1 MKLTKLFTS
10 ALLVASLAGCS
21 SSTTTTSTAPS
32 TAASTG
38 DTTTATTGEIH
49 VYTRDAS
56 SGTREA
62 FEDAIGLE
70 DGALTATA
78 SEVSSNGD
86 MATRVGQDAAG
97 IGYTSLTTDFEA
109 NNVKPLTFEGVE
121 ATTETV
127 LDGSYQMQRPF
138 NFVTRAEGDYES
150 DDLEQ
155 LVEAFIAYITES
167 TEGKSVIES
176 AGGIVDYTDAKPW
189 EEIAA
194 NYPVLNQDNSGLTIR
209 TGGSTSVEN
218 CIRAALEAFQ
228 PLAGNVQFAMNQTGS
243 GDACPRTLGDE
254 KDGPNAIDIGFA
266 SRAFKDDED
275 VSGAIESGTF
285 CLDAVVV
292 VVNSANTLT
301 DVDAETMV
309 GIYSGAITSYD
320 EVQ

>member
-1 MKLTKLFTS
+1 M
-10 ALLVASLAGCS
+10 
-21 SSTTTTSTAPS
+21 
-32 TAASTG
+32 
-38 DTTTATTGEIH
+38 
-49 VYTRDAS
+49 
-56 SGTREA
+56 
-62 FEDAIGLE
+62 
-70 DGALTATA
+70 
-78 SEVSSNGD
+78 
-86 MATRVGQDAAG
+86 
-97 IGYTSLTTDFEA
+97 
-109 NNVKPLTFEGVE
+109 
-121 ATTETV
+121 
-127 LDGSYQMQRPF
+127 DGSYEMQRPF
-138 NFVTRAEGDYES
+138 NFVTRADGDYES
-150 DDLEQ
+150 DDMQQ

-243 GDACPRTLGDE
+243 GDSVPRTLGEE

-275 VSGAIESGTF
+275 VTGAIESGTF

-292 VVNSANTLT
+292 VVNAANTLS

>member
-1 MKLTKLFTS
+1 MKFAKLFTS

-21 SSTTTTSTAPS
+21 SNSTTTS

-38 DTTTATTGEIH
+38 ETTTETAGEIH

-70 DGALTATA
+70 EGALTSSA

-109 NNVKPLTFEGVE
+109 NGVKPLTFQGVE
-121 ATTETV
+121 ATTDTV
-127 LDGSYQMQRPF
+127 LDGSYEMQRPF
-138 NFVTRAEGDYES
+138 NFVTRADGDYES
-150 DDLEQ
+150 DDLQQ
-155 LVEAFIAYITES
+155 LVEAFVAYITES
-167 TEGKSVIES
+167 TEGKSVVES

-189 EEIAA
+189 DEIAA

-209 TGGSTSVEN
+209 TGGSTSVEK

-243 GDACPRTLGDE
+243 GDATPRTLGDE

-266 SRAFKDDED
+266 SRAFKEDED

-292 VVNSANTLT
+292 VVNAENTLS
-301 DVDAETMV
+301 DVDAETMN

>member
-1 MKLTKLFTS
+1 MKFAKLFTS

-21 SSTTTTSTAPS
+21 STPATTSTAP
-32 TAASTG
+32 TATEGSET
-38 DTTTATTGEIH
+38 TTTAGEIH

-70 DGALTATA
+70 EGALTSSA

-109 NNVKPLTFEGVE
+109 NGIKPLTFQGVE
-121 ATTETV
+121 ANTDTV
-127 LDGSYQMQRPF
+127 LDGSYEMQRPF
-138 NFVTRAEGDYES
+138 NFVTRADGDYES
-150 DDLEQ
+150 DDMQQ

-243 GDACPRTLGDE
+243 GDSVPRTLGEE

-275 VSGAIESGTF
+275 VTGAIESGTF

-292 VVNSANTLT
+292 VVNAANTLS